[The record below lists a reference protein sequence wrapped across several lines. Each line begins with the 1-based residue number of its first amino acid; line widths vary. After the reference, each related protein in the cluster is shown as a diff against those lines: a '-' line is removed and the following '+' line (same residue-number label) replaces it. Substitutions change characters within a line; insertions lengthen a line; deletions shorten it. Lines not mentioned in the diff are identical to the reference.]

1 MLTENQEKHTFF
13 LPLSICKDDLTL
25 HDSFDSVS
33 FTCVSDILFYLP
45 NFIPLPL
52 LSGKEE

>member
-1 MLTENQEKHTFF
+1 MLTENQEKHSFF

-52 LSGKEE
+52 PSGKEE